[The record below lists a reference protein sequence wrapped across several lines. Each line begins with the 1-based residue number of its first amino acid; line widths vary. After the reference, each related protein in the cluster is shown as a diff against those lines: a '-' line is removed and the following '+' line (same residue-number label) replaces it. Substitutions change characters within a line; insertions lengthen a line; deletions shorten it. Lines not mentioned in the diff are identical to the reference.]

1 MIGSVSQTQRKTPSR
16 ILRCLPGRLVVAWA
30 VLAAAAAVAL
40 LYAPVVY
47 EERAIHFSGAWLS
60 SEELPNR
67 ATSSGRVRVLGA
79 VVYEE
84 SSRLPEEIGRGI
96 LWWRQRVL
104 ANLLLAG
111 GLVGALVGWREER
124 RIRRRPLPTERGG
137 RLWLVASLVVFAI
150 LTVAGFPGDPTPS
163 LGYWLESEWSLATM
177 IGPSLPENERFEYE
191 FDAFARVT
199 IAAIGIGWAAHVV
212 ARARGVRWPTRR
224 RPDQAAD
231 YGDEGVGP
239 EGVK

>member
-40 LYAPVVY
+40 LYSPVVY

-67 ATSSGRVRVLGA
+67 ATSSGRVRVLGT

-84 SSRLPEEIGRGI
+84 GSKLPQEIGRGI
-96 LWWRQRVL
+96 LWWRHRVL
-104 ANLLLAG
+104 ASLLLAG
-111 GLVGALVGWREER
+111 GLAGAMVGWREQR
-124 RIRRRPLPTERGG
+124 RSRRRPLPGERGG

-150 LTVAGFPGDPTPS
+150 LTVAGFPGDDQLS
-163 LGYWLESEWSLATM
+163 LWYWLESEWSLA
-177 IGPSLPENERFEYE
+177 IRFGPSLPEKERFEY
-191 FDAFARVT
+191 
-199 IAAIGIGWAAHVV
+199 
-212 ARARGVRWPTRR
+212 
-224 RPDQAAD
+224 
-231 YGDEGVGP
+231 
-239 EGVK
+239 